1 MDDIKQKA
9 CYRPNFKPSKDPS
22 NGTKKQ
28 EIWHTHTSRE
38 PWTSSPKGNEAC
50 SLLINGVICEKP
62 PWSMK
67 KSSMSSKQKGS

>member
-1 MDDIKQKA
+1 MGPRNKK
-9 CYRPNFKPSKDPS
+9 Y
-22 NGTKKQ
+22 GTD
-28 EIWHTHTSRE
+28 TSRE
-38 PWTSSPKGNEAC
+38 PWTSSPKGNEAS